1 MLNTKDY
8 ISIVLKVKYK
18 NNFILCIINKNKSRT
33 MLSKK
38 EKYIIRIIRFFPF
51 FLIFAIAIIGMYL
64 FLVEHERHYHKE
76 ITNIKSKF
84 INQEKQRIKNEV
96 NRVYE
101 YIQFHKQN
109 SENRLKKLIKY
120 QVYEAHSV
128 MQGLYNEYKNQ
139 KSKKEIIHMMKAAL
153 QEMRFLD
160 GRGYFYI
167 YDMKGNN
174 IFHPIMKS
182 LEGRSL
188 WNYKDITGKSIIQE
202 GIKALKLK
210 NEIYDDWY
218 WEEPK
223 SKKIK
228 RKIGFHKIFEPYNI
242 FVGTGEYTQE
252 YEKELKSYIL
262 RYISKIKYL
271 DKKII
276 SVIDYDGILLTS
288 RNKKNQKTYKQLLN
302 IAKSKN
308 HQGFISYVN
317 NKDEY
322 EEKITFV
329 KGFDHWQWAIYA
341 SFHKDSLKK
350 ELDLRLET
358 LEKEDKETIKSFLL
372 LGAVLTII
380 MLAISFYVIKLL
392 EKSFYEYREK
402 ILEEAQKNRQ
412 KDTILAQQSKMAAM
426 GEMIGNIAHQWRQPL
441 SVISTAV
448 TGLKFEKEM
457 DILKDENFYRG
468 MDSIH
473 NSVMHLSKTIDDF
486 RNFFKPNKDKINFNL
501 KDVVEKTLKLLS
513 SQFDI
518 NNIYFIKNCENIKI
532 HGAENEL
539 VQVLI
544 NIINNSKDA
553 LKNTDNKRL
562 IFIDVFKQDN
572 KVILLIKDT
581 AGGINKSIINKVFE
595 PYFTTKKD
603 KGTGIGLYMSKQ
615 IIVDSLNG
623 EIAVSNETFVH
634 ENIQYKGA
642 CFKLT
647 FDLVD

>member
-1 MLNTKDY
+1 
-8 ISIVLKVKYK
+8 
-18 NNFILCIINKNKSRT
+18 
-33 MLSKK
+33 
-38 EKYIIRIIRFFPF
+38 
-51 FLIFAIAIIGMYL
+51 
-64 FLVEHERHYHKE
+64 
-76 ITNIKSKF
+76 
-84 INQEKQRIKNEV
+84 
-96 NRVYE
+96 
-101 YIQFHKQN
+101 
-109 SENRLKKLIKY
+109 
-120 QVYEAHSV
+120 
-128 MQGLYNEYKNQ
+128 
-139 KSKKEIIHMMKAAL
+139 
-153 QEMRFLD
+153 
-160 GRGYFYI
+160 
-167 YDMKGNN
+167 
-174 IFHPIMKS
+174 
-182 LEGRSL
+182 
-188 WNYKDITGKSIIQE
+188 
-202 GIKALKLK
+202 
-210 NEIYDDWY
+210 
-218 WEEPK
+218 
-223 SKKIK
+223 
-228 RKIGFHKIFEPYNI
+228 
-242 FVGTGEYTQE
+242 
-252 YEKELKSYIL
+252 
-262 RYISKIKYL
+262 
-271 DKKII
+271 
-276 SVIDYDGILLTS
+276 
-288 RNKKNQKTYKQLLN
+288 
-302 IAKSKN
+302 
-308 HQGFISYVN
+308 
-317 NKDEY
+317 
-322 EEKITFV
+322 
-329 KGFDHWQWAIYA
+329 
-341 SFHKDSLKK
+341 
-350 ELDLRLET
+350 
-358 LEKEDKETIKSFLL
+358 
-372 LGAVLTII
+372 
-380 MLAISFYVIKLL
+380 
-392 EKSFYEYREK
+392 
-402 ILEEAQKNRQ
+402 
-412 KDTILAQQSKMAAM
+412 
-426 GEMIGNIAHQWRQPL
+426 MIGNITHQWRQPL

>member
-1 MLNTKDY
+1 
-8 ISIVLKVKYK
+8 
-18 NNFILCIINKNKSRT
+18 

-38 EKYIIRIIRFFPF
+38 EKYIIRIIRFFPL

-64 FLVEHERHYHKE
+64 FLVEHEKHYHKE
-76 ITNIKSKF
+76 ITNIKTKF

-109 SENRLKKLIKY
+109 SEERLKKLIKY
-120 QVYEAHSV
+120 QVYEAHAV
-128 MQGLYNEYKNQ
+128 MQGLYNEYKNK

-153 QEMRFLD
+153 EQMRFLD

-167 YDMKGNN
+167 YDMQGNN
-174 IFHPIMKS
+174 IFHPILKS

-188 WNYKDITGKSIIQE
+188 WNHKDITGKLIVQE
-202 GIKALKLK
+202 GIKALKSK
-210 NEIYDDWY
+210 NETYDEWY
-218 WEEPK
+218 WQEPN

-262 RYISKIKYL
+262 KYISKIKFL
-271 DKKII
+271 DDKII
-276 SVIDYDGILLTS
+276 SVIDYDGVVLTS
-288 RNKKNQKTYKQLLN
+288 KNKDIINKNIINIKNKEDYQPYKELLK

-308 HQGFISYVN
+308 QQGFLTYENSTNI
-317 NKDEY
+317 NKDKY
-322 EEKITFV
+322 IQKTTFV
-329 KGFDHWQWAIYA
+329 KGLDDWQWAVYA
-341 SFHKDSLKK
+341 SFYKDSLKK
-350 ELDLRLET
+350 ELDARLET
-358 LEKEDKETIKSFLL
+358 LANEDKKTIKSFLL
-372 LGAVLTII
+372 LGTVLTII

-392 EKSFYEYREK
+392 EKSFYDYREK

-426 GEMIGNIAHQWRQPL
+426 GEMIANITHQWRQPL

-448 TGLKFEKEM
+448 TGLKFEKELG
-457 DILKDENFYRG
+457 ILKDDNFYRG

-532 HGAENEL
+532 HGTENEL

-544 NIINNSKDA
+544 NIINNSRDA
-553 LKNTDNKRL
+553 LKHVDNKRL
-562 IFIDVFKQDN
+562 IFIDIFKQN
-572 KVILLIKDT
+572 GKVVLLVKDT
-581 AGGINKSIINKVFE
+581 AGGINKSIIKKVFE

-603 KGTGIGLYMSKQ
+603 TGTGIGLYMSKK
-615 IIVDSLNG
+615 IIKDSLNG
-623 EIAVSNETFVH
+623 EISVSNETFVY
-634 ENIQYKGA
+634 EKIQYKGA

>member
-1 MLNTKDY
+1 
-8 ISIVLKVKYK
+8 
-18 NNFILCIINKNKSRT
+18 

-38 EKYIIRIIRFFPF
+38 EKYIIRIIRFFPL

-64 FLVEHERHYHKE
+64 FLVEHEKHYHKE
-76 ITNIKSKF
+76 ITNIKTKF

-109 SENRLKKLIKY
+109 SEERLKKLIKY
-120 QVYEAHSV
+120 QVYEAHAV
-128 MQGLYNEYKNQ
+128 MQGLYNEYKNK

-153 QEMRFLD
+153 EQMRFLD

-167 YDMKGNN
+167 YDMQGNN
-174 IFHPIMKS
+174 IFHPILKS

-188 WNYKDITGKSIIQE
+188 WNYKDITGKLIVQE
-202 GIKALKLK
+202 GIKALKSK
-210 NEIYDDWY
+210 NETYDEWY
-218 WEEPK
+218 WQEPN

-262 RYISKIKYL
+262 KYISKIKFL
-271 DKKII
+271 DDKII
-276 SVIDYDGILLTS
+276 SVIDYDGVVLSSKNKDIINKNIINIKNKEDYQPYKELL
-288 RNKKNQKTYKQLLN
+288 K

-308 HQGFISYVN
+308 QQGFLTYENSTNI
-317 NKDEY
+317 NKDKY
-322 EEKITFV
+322 IQKTTFV
-329 KGFDHWQWAIYA
+329 KGLDDWQWAVYA
-341 SFHKDSLKK
+341 SFYKDSLKK
-350 ELDLRLET
+350 ELDARLET
-358 LEKEDKETIKSFLL
+358 LASEDKKTIKSFLL
-372 LGAVLTII
+372 LGAILTII

-392 EKSFYEYREK
+392 EKSFYDYREK
-402 ILEEAQKNRQ
+402 ILEEAQKNRH

-426 GEMIGNIAHQWRQPL
+426 GEMIANITHQWRQPL

-448 TGLKFEKEM
+448 TGLKFEKELG
-457 DILKDENFYRG
+457 ILKDDNFYRG

-532 HGAENEL
+532 HGTENEL

-544 NIINNSKDA
+544 NIINNSRDA
-553 LKNTDNKRL
+553 LKHVDNKRL
-562 IFIDVFKQDN
+562 IFIDIFKQN
-572 KVILLIKDT
+572 GKVVLLVKDT
-581 AGGINKSIINKVFE
+581 AGGINKSIIKKVFE

-603 KGTGIGLYMSKQ
+603 TGTGIGLYMSKK
-615 IIVDSLNG
+615 IIKDSLNG
-623 EIAVSNETFVH
+623 EISVSNETFVY